1 MSSGSRIETHDDYD
15 NVGLSYR
22 GHENAFSPNA
32 NSFSNSC
39 LSIPPI
45 VTTTIAIEN
54 YVHHCTISFEDGEDD
69 DGTRDNELKRPQHI
83 QRPTPRAEEVEVCSR
98 NPSATHLLL
107 EAYAPS

>member
-1 MSSGSRIETHDDYD
+1 MQYVTETNIYIDY
-15 NVGLSYR
+15 
-22 GHENAFSPNA
+22 A

>member
-1 MSSGSRIETHDDYD
+1 MKLYGSERPDETRTTTTTTPTTIMTTLVSPIGDTKM
-15 NVGLSYR
+15 L
-22 GHENAFSPNA
+22 FSPNA

-69 DGTRDNELKRPQHI
+69 DGTRDNVQ
-83 QRPTPRAEEVEVCSR
+83 SR